1 MNVQTC
7 QSLTTMQSPQTP
19 RLPTTLEWI
28 TSIRA
33 SSLNNTYGSIVSDLG
48 PDFITTLVRDFSK
61 NQDWKALKRMGAL
74 EFNDSEKV
82 NKATLST
89 ISSQTAF
96 ISPPPIPSPSLIV
109 TRQSTRIYSQ
119 EEEENEEENTTTN
132 EQVLSSNEELKIPG
146 QYTLISSLPL
156 GTTLSGSTTSQD
168 SNSNSRTRNDINLSN
183 GALGA
188 LERVQLQMRLLSA
201 QTDILSRQADRLEA
215 EMSQESNG
223 IDIQRAK
230 VILSKRG
237 ETLKNLHDKAD
248 IIVLKTTNE
257 LARKRVK

>member
-1 MNVQTC
+1 
-7 QSLTTMQSPQTP
+7 MQSPQTP

-48 PDFITTLVRDFSK
+48 PDYINTLVRDFSK
-61 NQDWKALKRMGAL
+61 NQDWNALKRMGAL

-82 NKATLST
+82 NTATLST

-119 EEEENEEENTTTN
+119 EEEEENEEENTTTN

-156 GTTLSGSTTSQD
+156 GTTLSGSTPSQD
-168 SNSNSRTRNDINLSN
+168 SNSRTRDDINLST

-201 QTDILSRQADRLEA
+201 QTDIVSRQADRLEA

-248 IIVLKTTNE
+248 ILVLKTTNE
-257 LARKRVK
+257 LTRKSLIG

>member
-1 MNVQTC
+1 M
-7 QSLTTMQSPQTP
+7 QSLQTP

-48 PDFITTLVRDFSK
+48 PEYINVLVRDFSK
-61 NQDWKALKRMGAL
+61 NQDWSALKRMGAL
-74 EFNDSEKV
+74 EFHDSEKV
-82 NKATLST
+82 NTATIST

-109 TRQSTRIYSQ
+109 TPRQSTRMYSKEVENDD
-119 EEEENEEENTTTN
+119 EEEDEENTSTN
-132 EQVLSSNEELKIPG
+132 KQVLTSNEELKIPG

-156 GTTLSGSTTSQD
+156 GVTISGSTSFQD
-168 SNSNSRTRNDINLSN
+168 SNSKTRIDTNLSN

-223 IDIQRAK
+223 IDIQRAT

-248 IIVLKTTNE
+248 RLVLKTTNE
-257 LARKRVK
+257 LTRKS

>member
-1 MNVQTC
+1 
-7 QSLTTMQSPQTP
+7 MQSPQTP

-33 SSLNNTYGSIVSDLG
+33 SSLNNKYGSIVSDLG
-48 PDFITTLVRDFSK
+48 PDYINTLVRDFSK
-61 NQDWKALKRMGAL
+61 NQDWNALKRMGAL

-96 ISPPPIPSPSLIV
+96 ISPPPIPSSSLIV

-156 GTTLSGSTTSQD
+156 GTTLSGSTTSHD
-168 SNSNSRTRNDINLSN
+168 PNSRTRDDINLSN

-201 QTDILSRQADRLEA
+201 QTDIVSRQADRLEA

-248 IIVLKTTNE
+248 ILVLKTTNE